1 MKNRAKCKKCAQIIE
16 SFHATD
22 YVNCKCGEIAICGGQ
37 NKLEAYAVDFTN
49 FLRVDD
55 NDNETSVAFKESS
68 EEKPEELSETPPK
81 VITKKELIDIL
92 DEMIKSDENLPE
104 RALHAQLTYY
114 DLLRYMMLISN
125 ILKKE

>member
-1 MKNRAKCKKCAQIIE
+1 MKNRAKCKKCQNIIE
-16 SFHATD
+16 SFHLTD
-22 YVNCKCGEIAICGGQ
+22 YVSCKCGEIAISGGQ

-55 NDNETSVAFKESS
+55 NDNEVLVEYKDSPK
-68 EEKPEELSETPPK
+68 EKPENLSDTPPK

-92 DEMIKSDENLPE
+92 DEMIKSDESLPE
-104 RALHAQLTYY
+104 QALHAQLTYY
-114 DLLRYMMLISN
+114 DLIRYMMLISN